1 MGTAI
6 IRGRELFNPTHSYKT
21 ITAPIA
27 ASKTT
32 KNVKKFTVVLMIL
45 PLLIFLDLI
54 KIMSVTISK
63 IPLIDLWENSITS
76 DVSDNWGITFP
87 LHVGHVDPHPSPEP
101 VALTNAP
108 AKIDNIDRR
117 IPSFV

>member
-1 MGTAI
+1 M
-6 IRGRELFNPTHSYKT
+6 RGRELFNPTHSYKT

-32 KNVKKFTVVLMIL
+32 KNVKKFTVVLTML
-45 PLLIFLDLI
+45 PLLMFLDLI
-54 KIMSVTISK
+54 KIMSVTISR
-63 IPLIDLWENSITS
+63 IPLTDLWENSITS
-76 DVSDNWGITFP
+76 DVSDNWGIIFP
-87 LHVGHVDPHPSPEP
+87 LHVGHVDPQPSPDP

-108 AKIDNIDRR
+108 AKIDNIDRM